1 MRSFKLTSNI
11 AGWLV
16 FAVATIVYY
25 FSAERTGSLWDCGE
39 FILGA
44 YKLQVVHPPGA
55 PLFLLIGRMFAWVAT
70 LFSKN
75 PSDIAFAVNFMSGIC
90 SAFAAMFIALTT
102 MILGKISL
110 VGKGEEPDLGQNL
123 ALLGAGLVSG
133 LATAFCTSIWFSAV
147 EGEVY
152 AMSTFFTAL
161 TLWAIVKWYD
171 LPNEPQH
178 DRWLIFAIYMAGLS
192 IGVHLLSILTFP
204 ALALFFYFKRYPK
217 TTFLGMTLAAIA
229 GVVIIGLVQV
239 FIITGIPGLWAF
251 FEKIMVN
258 SFGLPFHSGL
268 IPTILTVAGVVFVGL
283 RYAKNNGNPTV
294 QNIAVAFALLVISIS
309 TYGVVVT
316 RALANTPV
324 NMNTPSDAMRLLP
337 YLNREQYGDRPLLR
351 GTNFTG
357 KPIDYKTED
366 RWGRVGNHYEV
377 VDQQLDY
384 VYDDKDKVLFP
395 RMEDGTQGRP
405 QLYQRWMGLDPNT
418 PLPTGRPNAAD
429 NLSFFFRYQI
439 NWMYWRYFM
448 WNFAGRQNGDQGY
461 YSWDKSSG
469 NWISGIPFIDSRLGN
484 LTNMPDVMKN
494 TQARNTYF
502 LLPLLF
508 GLLGLVFHFNRR
520 RNDFIGLLGLFVITG
535 IGIIVYS
542 NEPPNEPRER
552 DYVLAAS
559 FFTFCIWIGFGVIA
573 LYDILS
579 TRIKLSGAVGGA
591 LATVIV
597 MSAPIIM
604 GFQNFDDHSRNGH
617 YASRDYAANFL
628 NSCAKDAI
636 IFTYGDNDTY
646 PLWYAQEVENI
657 RKDIRV
663 VNLSL
668 IAVDWYINLLRRKI
682 NDSPAIKLSI
692 SADAYRGSRR
702 NQVMYYNQGGVD
714 RPMSVQEFMR
724 FIGEDHPLPLQGGRE
739 TESYLPTKKVFIPV
753 NREQVLKLG
762 LANANDT
769 NLVDAIPL
777 TFTEDMLIKDDIAVL
792 DIIASNLWE
801 RPIYFAV
808 TVQPNQFFGMDD
820 FLQLEGLALRIM
832 PTRGK
837 SDPSFGVIGSGK
849 VNADLFYNNVF
860 KKFKWGNFDKERL
873 FVDNSYG
880 PSIQSMQL
888 SIRRAAGTF
897 LENGD
902 KKKAIALIDEYFKR
916 FPNMNFPFDY
926 RTYYML
932 DVYMQAEAY
941 QKAKPILTVLAK
953 QTAEYLKF
961 LQDQTPDVIQSSYQN
976 QKELNMRT
984 MEFLLRDAAQFKDE
998 KFLAELNKMFKPYK
1012 TTGVENMPQQFQPVQ

>member
-44 YKLQVVHPPGA
+44 FKLQVVHPPGA
-55 PLFLLIGRMFAWVAT
+55 PLFLLVGRMFAWVAT

-75 PSDIAFAVNFMSGIC
+75 PSDIAFAVNLMSGIC

-110 VGKGEEPDLGQNL
+110 VGQGEEPDAGQNL
-123 ALLGAGLVSG
+123 ALFGAGLVSG

-171 LPNEPQH
+171 LPNDPQN
-178 DRWLIFAIYMAGLS
+178 DRWLIFAVYMAGLS

-204 ALALFFYFKRYPK
+204 ALALFFYFKRYPN
-217 TTFLGMTLAAIA
+217 TTFLGMALAAVA
-229 GVVIIGLVQV
+229 GVVIIGLVQF
-239 FIITGIPGLWAF
+239 FIITGVPGMWAF
-251 FEKIMVN
+251 YEKLMVN

-268 IPTILTVAGVVFVGL
+268 IPTIITIAAVVYFGL
-283 RYAKNNGNPTV
+283 RYAKNTGNPTI
-294 QNIAVAFALLVISIS
+294 QNVVMSLALLVISVS

-316 RALANTPV
+316 RAIADTPV

-351 GTNFTG
+351 GPNFTG

-366 RWGRVGNHYEV
+366 RWGQVGNHYEI

-384 VYDDKDKVLFP
+384 VYDDKDKVMFP
-395 RMEDGTQGRP
+395 RMADGSQGRP
-405 QLYQRWMGLDPNT
+405 QLYQRWMGLDPNAA
-418 PLPTGRPNAAD
+418 LPVGRPNAFD
-429 NLSFFFRYQI
+429 NLSFFVRYQI

-484 LTNMPDVMKN
+484 LANMPDTMKN

-502 LLPLLF
+502 MLPLLF

-542 NEPPNEPRER
+542 NQPPNEPRER
-552 DYVLAAS
+552 DYVLAGS

-579 TRIKLSGAVGGA
+579 TRVKLSGTVGGV
-591 LATVIV
+591 LATLIV
-597 MSAPIIM
+597 LSAPLIM
-604 GFQNFDDHSRNGH
+604 GFQNFDDHSRNDH
-617 YASRDYAANFL
+617 YASRDYASNFL
-628 NSCAKDAI
+628 NSCAPNAI

-657 RKDIRV
+657 RRDVRV
-663 VNLSL
+663 INLSL

-692 SADAYRGSRR
+692 SADSYRGSKR
-702 NQVMYYNQGGVD
+702 NQVMYYNQGGPD
-714 RPMSVQEFMR
+714 RPMSVQEFVR
-724 FIGEDHPLPLQGGRE
+724 FIGENHPLPLQGGRE
-739 TESYLPTKKVFIPV
+739 TESYLPTKQVFIPV
-753 NREQVLKLG
+753 DRGKVLKSG
-762 LANANDT
+762 LANASDT
-769 NLVDAIPL
+769 SLVTAIPL
-777 TFTEDMLIKDDIAVL
+777 NFTEDMLVKDDIAVL
-792 DIIASNLWE
+792 DIIASNIWD

-820 FLQLEGLALRIM
+820 FLQLEGLALRIV

-849 VNADLFYNNVF
+849 VNTDLFFNNVI
-860 KKFKWGNFDKERL
+860 KKFKWGNFDKKKL
-873 FVDNSYG
+873 YVDNSYG
-880 PSIQSMQL
+880 PSIQSLQL
-888 SIRRAAGTF
+888 SIRRAAGAF
-897 LENGD
+897 LEAGD
-902 KKKAIALIDEYFKR
+902 NKKAIAMIDEYFKR
-916 FPNMNFPFDY
+916 FPHMNFPFDY

-932 DVYMQAEAY
+932 DVYFQAGVY
-941 QKAKPILTVLAK
+941 PKAKPIMQILAK
-953 QTAEYLKF
+953 ETAQYLKF
-961 LQDQTPDVIQSSYQN
+961 LQDQDPDVIQTSYQT
-976 QKELNMRT
+976 QKELNTRT
-984 MEFLLRDAAQFKDE
+984 MEFLLRDAAQYKDE
-998 KFLAELNKMFKPYK
+998 KFLAELNKMFKPYR
-1012 TTGVENMPQQFQPVQ
+1012 TTGVENIQQPIPPTQ